1 MDIARK
7 AQLEIERLEAHCR
20 QAATATP
27 EEVARATASLAEL
40 EALVA
45 KMPAGGPAAAVA
57 GAALVRFR
65 RHFDS
70 PRFDLEARSGFFAD
84 GDGRPGFALF
94 ERVEA
99 GILVWEV
106 TGSLDVVW
114 APRLDAAFDAALGA
128 GATRIV
134 VDLSGVEYASSAGL
148 RVLVRAAKR
157 LRLSACTPNAHVAR
171 ILEAG
176 RVDRVLPVRATVADS
191 LACLRDPA

>member
-1 MDIARK
+1 MDIARQ

-20 QAATATP
+20 QASSAKP
-27 EEVARATASLAEL
+27 EDVARATERLAEL

-45 KMPAGGPAAAVA
+45 RMPASDSAAAVA
-57 GAALVRFR
+57 RAALVRFR

-84 GDGRPGFALF
+84 RDGRPGFALF

-99 GILVWEV
+99 GILVWEL

-114 APRLDAAFDAALGA
+114 SPRLQDAFEAAVAA

-134 VDLSGVEYASSAGL
+134 VDLSGIEYASSAGL
-148 RVLVRAAKR
+148 RVLISAAKR
-157 LRLSACTPNAHVAR
+157 SRLAACTPNPHVAR

-176 RVDRVLPVRATVADS
+176 GIARVLPVRATVGEA
-191 LACLRDPA
+191 LACLRG

>member
-1 MDIARK
+1 MDIARQ

-20 QAATATP
+20 QAASATP
-27 EEVARATASLAEL
+27 EQVARATERLAEL

-45 KMPAGGPAAAVA
+45 AMPAGGSATAVA
-57 GAALVRFR
+57 GAALLRFR

-84 GDGRPGFALF
+84 RDGRPGFALF

-114 APRLDAAFDAALGA
+114 APRLDEAFDAALDA

-148 RVLVRAAKR
+148 RTLVRAAKR
-157 LRLSACTPNAHVAR
+157 LRLSACTPNPHVAR

-176 RVDRVLPVRATVADS
+176 GVGRVLPLRSTVAES
-191 LACLRDPA
+191 LACLRD